1 MKSSQ
6 SLKQAQTLLD
16 NLTVENQAA
25 LQKRQQIRLDTE
37 TETKKLLEERKVEL
51 KNLESNALSAL
62 KPLQVDQTALE
73 GVIRTL
79 NGKVQSLESEIVGK
93 DAEIN
98 AQNDLLGSIK
108 AEIHESKSQLQ
119 VVQASNQGAQAQI
132 DGLQAKISDSQ
143 AKLGEFKAEID
154 TLTTTKIGLVDFIER
169 STQEFEAQKIESERE
184 LNMLTNTIN
193 SLKGQIAD
201 SQSEWDLERQNLAT
215 RAQAVKEREDA
226 VENRER
232 KVKRDEDINA
242 RNYNL
247 MNM

>member
-1 MKSSQ
+1 M
-6 SLKQAQTLLD
+6 
-16 NLTVENQAA
+16 
-25 LQKRQQIRLDTE
+25 
-37 TETKKLLEERKVEL
+37 
-51 KNLESNALSAL
+51 
-62 KPLQVDQTALE
+62 
-73 GVIRTL
+73 
-79 NGKVQSLESEIVGK
+79 GK